1 MPPFP
6 RGSSNT
12 DNAGWEYQTIDDAT
26 RVAISRVSN
35 IIRVLTAHFVPLSDT
50 ILLEAYEWVV
60 EQESDVRDVLSDELG
75 ENLVA
80 SLGVGIRQ

>member
-1 MPPFP
+1 M
-6 RGSSNT
+6 
-12 DNAGWEYQTIDDAT
+12 
-26 RVAISRVSN
+26 SN